1 MYMYIYINN
10 KGHVYDLDSY
20 SKLLLQWHMARCS
33 SPVLGHQPLGGIRFL
48 LQIIASMAYEGTHT
62 GRASYAIE
70 TIIWSKNRDH
80 IYIYIYIIYEYI
92 YIYMYIY
99 DLDSYSKLLLQ
110 WHMRA
115 HTLVGL

>member
-1 MYMYIYINN
+1 MYIYIYAYIYILYIYMYIYIYINN
-10 KGHVYDLDSY
+10 KGHVYDLHSY

-80 IYIYIYIIYEYI
+80 IYTSYMNI
-92 YIYMYIY
+92 YIYMYVCIY
-99 DLDSYSKLLLQ
+99 MISIL
-110 WHMRA
+110 
-115 HTLVGL
+115 